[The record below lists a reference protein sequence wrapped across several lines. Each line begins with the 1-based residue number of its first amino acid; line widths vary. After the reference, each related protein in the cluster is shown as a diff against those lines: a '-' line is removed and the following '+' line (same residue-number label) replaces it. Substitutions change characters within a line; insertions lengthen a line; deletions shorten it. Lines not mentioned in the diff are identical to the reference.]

1 VIHRSALKTLS
12 IFFDLISPLYIIR
25 LRAAMS
31 LSGSASE
38 SESYPTI
45 YSLRAISQVYSFDA
59 FTGYNKT
66 GDGMLRVNEAQGP
79 EPTP

>member
-1 VIHRSALKTLS
+1 
-12 IFFDLISPLYIIR
+12 
-25 LRAAMS
+25 MS